1 MTPYRFSI
9 LFCLASPVLYGLA
22 AILLFGQDANWDLR
36 NYHYYNAF
44 AFLEGGRPGDL
55 LAANKASFY
64 NPLVDLPFYLADQ
77 ILPARLT
84 GFLLGLI
91 QGLNLPLLFLLAR
104 RLLPGLAPWPRVLWA
119 MGLAVAGMTGG
130 GVLGEIGTVFYDNIV
145 SLGFLG
151 ALLLV
156 IAKRRTLTDGPWK
169 PALILAALS
178 GLMAGL
184 AFGLKQPWVVYCI
197 GVCFAL
203 LFLGGSPQRR
213 FLLSFCC
220 GLGVLAGFAIFGGA
234 WALHLAE
241 LTGNPL
247 FPYFNNIFHASWAP
261 ANEFRDTTFLPRDAI
276 DYLLRPLQIL
286 FNPLLAGEAVFR
298 APALPIA
305 YALLP
310 LAGLSQLWRR
320 RASPAQASAKSMVPM
335 LTDRDGGL
343 YLILV
348 ALLAY
353 AAWLKLFA
361 IYRYAIGIEMLSPL
375 LIVLLLDRLG
385 GGHAW
390 KLIALAGTL
399 AVSILYAKPA
409 DWVRTQ
415 WASRYVEAIP
425 PALDAPERTAIFFA
439 SGEPTSYLIPFFP
452 KDVRWLRLDS
462 GFPGPQPPAQPFNAH
477 RLDTLKKLDRD
488 LRYVLIL
495 PKDRAFAKSIL
506 ALYDLDY
513 GAEPCKTVTS
523 NLMPSPYALCPVKP
537 TRGQEH

>member
-1 MTPYRFSI
+1 MTLHRISL
-9 LFCLASPVLYGLA
+9 LFCLISPVFYGLA
-22 AILLFGQDANWDLR
+22 AILLFDQDANWDLR

-64 NPLVDLPFYLADQ
+64 NPLVDLPFYLADR

-84 GFLLGLI
+84 GFLLGLV

-104 RLLPGLAPWPRVLWA
+104 NLLSGLAPGPRALWA
-119 MGLAVAGMTGG
+119 MGLALAGMTGG
-130 GVLGEIGTVFYDNIV
+130 GVLGEIGAVFYDNIV

-156 IAKRRTLTDGPWK
+156 VAQRRTLTDGPWK
-169 PALILAALS
+169 QALPLATLS
-178 GLMAGL
+178 GLMVGL
-184 AFGLKQPWVVYCI
+184 AFGLKQPWVVYCVGI
-197 GVCFAL
+197 CFAL
-203 LFLGGSPQRR
+203 LFLGGSLQRR
-213 FLLSFCC
+213 FLLSLCC
-220 GLGVLAGFAIFGGA
+220 GLGVLTSFALFGGG
-234 WALHLAE
+234 WALHLTE

-247 FPYFNNIFHASWAP
+247 FPYFNNIFQAAWAP
-261 ANEFRDTTFLPRDAI
+261 ANEFRDTTFLPRDAL
-276 DYLLRPLQIL
+276 DYLLRPFQIL
-286 FNPLLAGEAVFR
+286 LNPLLGGEAMFR

-310 LAGLSQLWRR
+310 LAGLSALWRR
-320 RASPAQASAKSMVPM
+320 KARTMPAPQA
-335 LTDRDGGL
+335 LTDRDSGL

-375 LIVLLLDRLG
+375 LIVLLLDRFG
-385 GGHAW
+385 SGHAW
-390 KLIALAGTL
+390 KLIALVGSL

-415 WASRYVEAIP
+415 WTSRYVEVAP
-425 PALDAPERTAIFFA
+425 PALEAPERTAIFFA

-462 GFPGPQPPAQPFNAH
+462 GFPGPQPPSQPFNAH
-477 RLDTLKKLDRD
+477 RLETLKHLDRD
-488 LRYVLIL
+488 LQFVLNL
-495 PKDRAFAKSIL
+495 PKDRDFAQTIL
-506 ALYDLDY
+506 ALYGLDY
-513 GAEPCKTVTS
+513 DPTPCKTVTS
-523 NLMPSPYALCPVKP
+523 NLMPSPYALCPLRPAK
-537 TRGQEH
+537 GQEH

>member
-1 MTPYRFSI
+1 MTLHRI
-9 LFCLASPVLYGLA
+9 ALLFCLISPVFYGLA
-22 AILLFGQDANWDLR
+22 AILLFDQDANWDLR

-64 NPLVDLPFYLADQ
+64 NPLVDLPFYLADR

-84 GFLLGLI
+84 GFLLGLV

-104 RLLPGLAPWPRVLWA
+104 NLLSGLAPWPRAFWA
-119 MGLAVAGMTGG
+119 MGLALAGMTGG
-130 GVLGEIGTVFYDNIV
+130 GVLGEIGAVFYDNIV

-156 IAKRRTLTDGPWK
+156 VAQRRTLTEGPWQS
-169 PALILAALS
+169 ALPLAALS
-178 GLMAGL
+178 GLMVGL
-184 AFGLKQPWVVYCI
+184 AFGLKQPWVVYCVGI
-197 GVCFAL
+197 CFAL
-203 LFLGGSPQRR
+203 LFLGGSLRRR

-220 GLGVLAGFAIFGGA
+220 GLGVLAGFALFGGG

-247 FPYFNNIFHASWAP
+247 FPYFNNIFQAAWAP
-261 ANEFRDTTFLPRDAI
+261 ANEFRDTTFLPRDAL
-276 DYLLRPLQIL
+276 DCLLRPFQIL
-286 FNPLLAGEAVFR
+286 LNPLLGGEAVFR

-310 LAGLSQLWRR
+310 LAGLSLLWRR
-320 RASPAQASAKSMVPM
+320 KARTMPAPQA

-361 IYRYAIGIEMLSPL
+361 IYRYAIGIEMISPL
-375 LIVLLLDRLG
+375 LIVLLLDRFG

-390 KLIALAGTL
+390 KLIALAGAL
-399 AVSILYAKPA
+399 ALSILYAKPA
-409 DWVRTQ
+409 DWGRTQ
-415 WASRYVEAIP
+415 WTSRYVEAAP
-425 PALDAPERTAIFFA
+425 PALEAPERTAIFFA

-462 GFPGPQPPAQPFNAH
+462 GFPGPRPPSQPFNAH
-477 RLDTLKKLDRD
+477 RLDILKHLDRD
-488 LRYVLIL
+488 LRFVLIL
-495 PKDRAFAKSIL
+495 PKDRDFAQTIL
-506 ALYDLDY
+506 ALYGLDY
-513 GAEPCKTVTS
+513 DPTPCKTVTS
-523 NLMPSPYALCPVKP
+523 NLMPSPYALCAVRPAK
-537 TRGQEH
+537 GQEH